1 MGLLRLTEHLRA
13 WPSARSEVPP
23 VPEPPRF
30 QGNQVSICCPF
41 QISMRCSGPCPQRW
55 QAWAKIVRVVGSIRP
70 HLPGGSSPRLVLHS
84 DLTPAGTS
92 TSAYCNRKIHTQRD
106 SAQNKK
112 TTIQANQHTEVNS
125 WSVIMPWP
133 TSEPPSQGPGAWA
146 SPGKNS
152 AEFGGSPTKTHA
164 LAQSDLPIHGPCC
177 KQANRSVPC
186 ATLSAMILQ
195 GPSESWRSTTKR
207 WSSWSHW
214 PSETLRE
221 IMPSA
226 WLQNASNTA

>member
-1 MGLLRLTEHLRA
+1 MGVCFQEAQGQNTEWAVPVLRPAANMGLRLTEHLRA

-70 HLPGGSSPRLVLHS
+70 HLPGGSSPRLVLHF

-112 TTIQANQHTEVNS
+112 TAIQANQHTEVNS

-152 AEFGGSPTKTHA
+152 AGIRRKSNKN
-164 LAQSDLPIHGPCC
+164 PC
-177 KQANRSVPC
+177 PC
-186 ATLSAMILQ
+186 A
-195 GPSESWRSTTKR
+195 K
-207 WSSWSHW
+207 
-214 PSETLRE
+214 
-221 IMPSA
+221 
-226 WLQNASNTA
+226 